1 MSVKVLSDFDGVW
14 TDQTFEAENVKLF
27 LVAEAARLA
36 GIGADETRAHFARFE
51 RIVKAAPSR
60 FGWAPDG
67 RITAYVD
74 EDPFCDANSLTMYL
88 ESARDDADAALYAAA
103 ILDNGFENLTQ
114 FADHCFM
121 TATNTFRMQHPPA
134 LVPHAKA
141 MFHALVD
148 AGAEVVV
155 VSNSSSDKI
164 VGWFRQ
170 IGVDAGVEHGV
181 GLRVRGSAAKFVIG
195 PSDRSIE
202 VGGRR
207 IYVDRPR
214 YEAVIREEQP
224 ALVIGDV
231 FSLDLALPHVMR
243 SAKTPGAPSE
253 LVLRRHPHTPR
264 WVLDTKADG
273 AIDRVVEHVGELVES
288 IHRHAKVS

>member
-114 FADHCFM
+114 FASVSGTEPRQPYPTLVH
-121 TATNTFRMQHPPA
+121 NTW
-134 LVPHAKA
+134 
-141 MFHALVD
+141 
-148 AGAEVVV
+148 V
-155 VSNSSSDKI
+155 VSP
-164 VGWFRQ
+164 
-170 IGVDAGVEHGV
+170 
-181 GLRVRGSAAKFVIG
+181 LL
-195 PSDRSIE
+195 
-202 VGGRR
+202 
-207 IYVDRPR
+207 
-214 YEAVIREEQP
+214 P
-224 ALVIGDV
+224 ASV
-231 FSLDLALPHVMR
+231 P
-243 SAKTPGAPSE
+243 
-253 LVLRRHPHTPR
+253 
-264 WVLDTKADG
+264 
-273 AIDRVVEHVGELVES
+273 
-288 IHRHAKVS
+288 